1 METKLFEVRD
11 RATFI
16 PCIAI
21 RIDVGR
27 MKEPADSFLAR
38 RAGYGDPPCI
48 LFGRLTGG
56 DFKFDSY
63 DWPFND
69 RTMRGAHSFIEGNW
83 FALESGDVVDVE
95 YALQETTKPKTSER
109 YFVPGDGC

>member
-11 RATFI
+11 RMTFI

-21 RIDVGR
+21 RIDAGR
-27 MKEPADSFLAR
+27 MKDGAELFLAR
-38 RAGYGDPPCI
+38 RAGYGEMPCV
-48 LFGRLTGG
+48 LFGRLDGG
-56 DFKFDSY
+56 DFKYDSY
-63 DWPFND
+63 EWSHQQ

-109 YFVPGDGC
+109 FFEPGGGC